1 MPTRRHRTLVV
12 AAGLLLLATPCA
24 PALAE
29 SDTTASMSL
38 TDERIASGRRLWEAG
53 QHAKAEKL
61 LLEARA
67 KAHGL
72 GEKTRAADALAD
84 FYAKCGDTKR
94 AAQAF
99 ATLVSDAAQASDTS
113 AMVHAY
119 DGLGRTYGN
128 ARQHVRAIKSYRRA
142 EELLKLHPD
151 TCALSWVYAGMART
165 LFESGDLHESLRL
178 ARAARAMTSEADL
191 PTITTILGIESR
203 VEAELGDYETAYST
217 LSEYSRLR
225 RLLRDKEADY
235 LISASAHAH
244 KLGDTGP
251 ERLSAMREAEFR
263 RSAAAEYERGR
274 RMAFTASFALCI
286 MLLLTLSCLAI
297 AARRLTLSRR
307 EEKRLAQRVA
317 EASRMLQIVGHDTTN
332 HFNTLLGFAEML
344 VERTSKRGGDE
355 EVFARHVYTSAQILY
370 QATNNLLAWSKT
382 HSQLKAR
389 REDVMV
395 GACLANVVDTM
406 RLMASNKDVDIQSD
420 LGDNVS
426 AYVDTSHLTII
437 VRNLLSNAIKY
448 TARGGTVRIS
458 ASRYADKV
466 AIVVDDNG
474 VGMRRDDIARFN
486 SDAPLTPTD
495 GTNHEKGNGIGLAIC
510 RYLARAND
518 GDLVIE
524 PGRKEGTSVTL
535 VLNSNA

>member
-1 MPTRRHRTLVV
+1 MPIRRHRTLIV
-12 AAGLLLLATPCA
+12 AAGLLLATPA
-24 PALAE
+24 PPALAE
-29 SDTTASMSL
+29 SDTTAAPSP
-38 TDERIASGRRLWEAG
+38 TDEHIASGRQLWEAG
-53 QHAKAEKL
+53 QTAKAEEL
-61 LLEARA
+61 LLEAEAMAR
-67 KAHGL
+67 GID
-72 GEKTRAADALAD
+72 EKTKAADALAN

-94 AAQAF
+94 AAKAF
-99 ATLVSDAAQASDTS
+99 ATLISAAAQAADTS

-142 EELLKLHPD
+142 EELLKLRPD
-151 TCALSWVYAGMART
+151 TSALSWVYAGMAHT

-178 ARAARAMTSEADL
+178 ARAARAMASEADL

-203 VEAELGDYETAYST
+203 IEAELGDYETAYAT

-235 LISASAHAH
+235 LISASAHAR
-244 KLGDTGP
+244 KLGATDS
-251 ERLSAMREAEFR
+251 ERLLGVREAEFR
-263 RSAAAEYERGR
+263 KTVAAEYEKGR

-307 EEKRLAQRVA
+307 EESRLAQRAA
-317 EASRMLQIVGHDTTN
+317 ESGRMLQIVGHDTTN

-344 VERTSKRGGDE
+344 VERTRKRGGDE
-355 EVFARHVYTSAQILY
+355 EVFARHVYTSAQTLY
-370 QATNNLLAWSKT
+370 QTTSNLLAWSKT
-382 HSQLKAR
+382 RSLLKAK
-389 REDVMV
+389 REDAQV
-395 GACLANVVDTM
+395 GICLAGIVDTM
-406 RLMASNKDVDIQSD
+406 RLMADNKGIDLQSD
-420 LGDNVS
+420 LGENVR
-426 AYVDTSHLTII
+426 AYVDTSHLVII
-437 VRNLLSNAIKY
+437 VRNLLSNALKY

-466 AIVVDDNG
+466 AIVIDDNG
-474 VGMRRDDIARFN
+474 IGMRRDAIARFN
-486 SDAPLTPTD
+486 SDAPLTQTD
-495 GTNHEKGNGIGLAIC
+495 GTDSEKGNGIGLTIC
-510 RYLARAND
+510 RDLARAND
-518 GDLVIE
+518 GDIVIE